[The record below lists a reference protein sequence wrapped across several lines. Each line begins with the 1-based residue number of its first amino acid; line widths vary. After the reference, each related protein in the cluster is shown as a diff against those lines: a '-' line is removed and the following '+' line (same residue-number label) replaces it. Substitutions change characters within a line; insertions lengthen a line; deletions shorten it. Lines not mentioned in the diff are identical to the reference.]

1 MSNHTLTV
9 GALTSED
16 TALLQPLDIAVGLI
30 VFGLIFFWCH
40 SPFSLPRRVKGSIAS
55 SEVFDHS
62 PQVVVTPHHTESYP
76 GIAGVGF
83 SFSRNCPS
91 LQG

>member
-9 GALTSED
+9 GTLTSED

-55 SEVFDHS
+55 
-62 PQVVVTPHHTESYP
+62 
-76 GIAGVGF
+76 
-83 SFSRNCPS
+83 
-91 LQG
+91 